1 MAIDVE
7 ALLAPI
13 AEENPVG
20 PDLSYDPER
29 QQIEAAFDISV
40 GDEQEGAE
48 VNWRQV
54 IGLIEAQSQRTKDL
68 WLPVYLCRAGAR
80 ARQLEVVEAGAQ
92 YLAGLLENYW
102 ERVHPELEEYG
113 FQGRRGAC
121 ESLTRIGEF
130 LGPLRRVILL
140 RHPRLGEYSGLDFE
154 RFRDGAEAEDG
165 YGLFRAALEDSGE
178 EPLAEILG
186 SLDAIA
192 EGIRRADTVLTA
204 NAGDETGTNFAATYE
219 AIASIRRAVAQFHS
233 GDAGVSD
240 QGAADGAGA
249 ELAAPQASASSGQF
263 GGRIDSREDVLRA
276 LEAIGDYYRRREPGS
291 PVPLALARARDW
303 VNADF
308 LTVLEDIA
316 PGGIEEVRRVLM
328 PTPKSEDY

>member
-1 MAIDVE
+1 MAIDMD
-7 ALLAPI
+7 ALLAPV

-48 VNWRQV
+48 VNWREI
-54 IGLIEAQSQRTKDL
+54 IGLIEAQSLRTKDL

-80 ARQLEVVEAGAQ
+80 ARRLEVVETGAQ
-92 YLAGLLENYW
+92 YLAGLLEQYW

-130 LGPLRRVILL
+130 INPLRRVILV
-140 RHPRLGEYSGLDFE
+140 RHPRLGEYSGADFE
-154 RFRDGAEAEDG
+154 RFREGAEAEDG
-165 YGLFRAALEDSGE
+165 YGLFRAALEDLGE
-178 EPLAEILG
+178 EPITEVLG

-192 EGIRRADTVLTA
+192 EGIRRADNVLTV
-204 NAGDETGTNFAATYE
+204 NAGDETGTNFKATYD
-219 AIASIRRAVAQFHS
+219 AIASIRRGVAHFHS
-233 GDAGVSD
+233 GNAGEAEE
-240 QGAADGAGA
+240 GASGASGTEA
-249 ELAAPQASASSGQF
+249 PAPQPGASGGQF
-263 GGRIDSREDVLRA
+263 AGRIDSREDVVRA

-316 PGGIEEVRRVLM
+316 PGGMDEVRRVLM
-328 PTPKSEDY
+328 PSPRSEE